1 MSILED
7 IKATIVLVTL
17 QYYSLFEGIVPYIIK
32 IEPTF
37 IDSLPSFTV
46 ISPLP
51 VPRDKDRYPVNTSAD
66 QGSQTMA
73 IRDVSVD
80 GVGRLVGTLIY
91 HHADVPTG
99 YASTRRQ
106 SSPSYGDLLAPGR
119 SYLLKSLPTSRV
131 TSAVEHDHVMSLQ
144 YGRQH
149 GWSAV
154 AAEEEKEGIINH
166 LPSLSN

>member
-1 MSILED
+1 
-7 IKATIVLVTL
+7 
-17 QYYSLFEGIVPYIIK
+17 
-32 IEPTF
+32 
-37 IDSLPSFTV
+37 
-46 ISPLP
+46 
-51 VPRDKDRYPVNTSAD
+51 
-66 QGSQTMA
+66 MA